1 MLTALLVSFF
11 GSMFFSV
18 PIALSIS
25 FSSILTLELFSTIT
39 PQFVA
44 SSIFSSSNN
53 FSLIA
58 LPFFMIAGALMQHGG
73 VSKRLIA
80 FCKMLVGGIH
90 GSLGMV
96 SVLACMLF
104 AAISGSGPAT
114 VASIGCITLP
124 MMISDE
130 NYDGGYAGALVATAG
145 GLGVV
150 IPPSIPMISYAV
162 LAEENIGDLFIAGI
176 IPGILIGVILMMVN
190 YVVCRRKKMGIV
202 VKRKLTFKIF
212 WDTLKDSFLALLM
225 PVIILGGIYG
235 GLFTPTEASCVAVV
249 YGLIVG
255 IFVYKE
261 IKWTTYKKIVI
272 DAAIMSGSAL
282 IIMSMCGMFTW
293 VLNIN
298 HVPNMLAEF
307 ITKTFNTPFMFVV
320 ALSIILLILGCFM
333 SVNAAIVVLTPIIV
347 PIIKLMGYSPI
358 QLGVVMI
365 ICLSI
370 GMVTPPFG
378 VNMFIS
384 ANITKIAVDKQFKWI
399 FLLVAACLVGLLAII
414 AVPWF
419 TLGLLK

>member
-1 MLTALLVSFF
+1 MLTVLLISFF

-176 IPGILIGVILMMVN
+176 IPGILIGIILMLVN
-190 YVVCRRKKMGIV
+190 YIVCRRKNMGIV
-202 VKRKLTFKIF
+202 VKRRLTFKIF

-225 PVIILGGIYG
+225 PVVIFGGICG

-298 HVPNMLAEF
+298 HVPNLLAEF
-307 ITKTFNTPFMFVV
+307 ITTTFTTPFTFVV

-384 ANITKIAVDKQFKWI
+384 ANITKIAVDRQFKWI

>member
-1 MLTALLVSFF
+1 
-11 GSMFFSV
+11 MFFSV

-25 FSSILTLELFSTIT
+25 FSSILTLEVFSSIT

-44 SSIFSSSNN
+44 NTVFNASNN

-58 LPFFMIAGALMQHGG
+58 LPFFMVAGALMQHGG
-73 VSKRLIA
+73 VSKRLIS
-80 FCKMLVGGIH
+80 FCKMLVGGMH
-90 GSLGMV
+90 GSLGIV

-124 MMISDE
+124 MMVNDE
-130 NYDGGYAGALVATAG
+130 KYDAGFAGALVATAG

-162 LAEENIGDLFIAGI
+162 LAEESIGDLFIAGI
-176 IPGILIGVILMMVN
+176 IPGILIGVILMIVN
-190 YVVCRRKKMGIV
+190 YIVCRKKGFGIV

-212 WDTLKDSFLALLM
+212 WASLKDSFLALLM

-249 YGLIVG
+249 YGLVVG
-255 IFVYKE
+255 VFVYKE
-261 IKWTTYKKIVI
+261 IKWDTYKKIAL
-272 DAAIMSGSAL
+272 DAVVMSATAM
-282 IIMSMCGMFTW
+282 IIMSMCDMFNW

-298 HVPNMLAEF
+298 RIPTMLANF
-307 ITKTFNTPFMFVV
+307 ITANFTTPFLFVCAISV
-320 ALSIILLILGCFM
+320 VLLILGCFM
-333 SVNAAIVVLTPIIV
+333 SVNAAIIVLTPIIV
-347 PIIKLMGYSPI
+347 PIARLMGYSAV

-384 ANITKIAVDKQFKWI
+384 ANITKAPVDRQFKWI
-399 FLLVAACLVGLLAII
+399 FLLVGASCIGLLAII
-414 AVPWF
+414 AFPWL
-419 TLGLLK
+419 TLGLL

>member
-1 MLTALLVSFF
+1 
-11 GSMFFSV
+11 
-18 PIALSIS
+18 
-25 FSSILTLELFSTIT
+25 
-39 PQFVA
+39 
-44 SSIFSSSNN
+44 
-53 FSLIA
+53 
-58 LPFFMIAGALMQHGG
+58 
-73 VSKRLIA
+73 
-80 FCKMLVGGIH
+80 
-90 GSLGMV
+90 
-96 SVLACMLF
+96 
-104 AAISGSGPAT
+104 
-114 VASIGCITLP
+114 
-124 MMISDE
+124 
-130 NYDGGYAGALVATAG
+130 
-145 GLGVV
+145 
-150 IPPSIPMISYAV
+150 
-162 LAEENIGDLFIAGI
+162 
-176 IPGILIGVILMMVN
+176 
-190 YVVCRRKKMGIV
+190 
-202 VKRKLTFKIF
+202 
-212 WDTLKDSFLALLM
+212 
-225 PVIILGGIYG
+225 GGIYG

>member
-1 MLTALLVSFF
+1 MLAVLLISFF

-25 FSSILTLELFSTIT
+25 FSSILTLEVFSSIT

-44 SSIFSSSNN
+44 NTVFNASNN

-58 LPFFMIAGALMQHGG
+58 LPFFMVAGALMQHGG
-73 VSKRLIA
+73 VSKRLIS

-90 GSLGMV
+90 GSLGIV

-114 VASIGCITLP
+114 VVSIGCITLP
-124 MMISDE
+124 MMINDE
-130 NYDGGYAGALVATAG
+130 KYDAGFAGALVATAG

-162 LAEENIGDLFIAGI
+162 LAEESIGDLFIAGI
-176 IPGILIGVILMMVN
+176 IPGILIGVILMIVN
-190 YVVCRRKKMGIV
+190 YIVCRKKGYGIV

-212 WDTLKDSFLALLM
+212 WDSLKESFLALLM

-249 YGLIVG
+249 YGLVVG
-255 IFVYKE
+255 VFVYKE
-261 IKWTTYKKIVI
+261 IKWDTYKKIAL
-272 DAAIMSGSAL
+272 DAVVMSATAM
-282 IIMSMCGMFTW
+282 IIMSMCDMFNW

-298 HVPNMLAEF
+298 RIPTMLANF
-307 ITKTFNTPFMFVV
+307 ITANFTTPFLFVCAISV
-320 ALSIILLILGCFM
+320 VLLILGCFM
-333 SVNAAIVVLTPIIV
+333 SVNAAIIVLTPIIV
-347 PIIKLMGYSPI
+347 PIARLMGYSAV

-384 ANITKIAVDKQFKWI
+384 ANITKAPVDRQFKWI
-399 FLLVAACLVGLLAII
+399 FLLVGASCIGLLAII
-414 AVPWF
+414 AFPWL
-419 TLGLLK
+419 TLGLL

>member
-1 MLTALLVSFF
+1 MLIVLLVSFF

-18 PIALSIS
+18 PIAVSIA
-25 FSSILTLELFSTIT
+25 FSSILSLEMFSKVT

-44 SSIFSSSNN
+44 SSVFSASNN

-73 VSKRLIA
+73 VSKRLIN

-124 MMISDE
+124 MMVTDE
-130 NYDGGYAGALVATAG
+130 NYDAGYAGALVATAG

-162 LAEENIGDLFIAGI
+162 LAEENIGNLFIAGI
-176 IPGILIGVILMMVN
+176 IPGILIGIILMVVN
-190 YVVCRRKKMGIV
+190 YIVCRSKKMGIV

-212 WDTLKDSFLALLM
+212 WDTLKDSILALLM

-235 GLFTPTEASCVAVV
+235 GIFTPTEASCVAVV

-255 IFVYKE
+255 VFVYKE
-261 IKWTTYKKIVI
+261 IKWTTYKRIVI

-282 IIMSMCGMFTW
+282 FIMAMCDMFVW

-298 HVPNMLAEF
+298 RIPNLLAEF
-307 ITKTFNTPFMFVV
+307 ITTTFTTPIAFVI
-320 ALSIILLILGCFM
+320 ALSVILLILGCFM
-333 SVNAAIVVLTPIIV
+333 SVNAAILVLTPIIV
-347 PIIKLMGYSPI
+347 PVIKLMGYSPI

-384 ANITKIAVDKQFKWI
+384 ANITKAAVDRQFKWI
-399 FLLVAACLVGLLAII
+399 FLLVGACLVGLLAII

>member
-1 MLTALLVSFF
+1 
-11 GSMFFSV
+11 MFFSV

-44 SSIFSSSNN
+44 NTVFNASNN

-58 LPFFMIAGALMQHGG
+58 LPFFMVAGSLMQHGG
-73 VSKRLIA
+73 VSKRLIS
-80 FCKMLVGGIH
+80 FCKMLVGGMH
-90 GSLGMV
+90 GSLGIV

-124 MMISDE
+124 MMVKDE
-130 NYDGGYAGALVATAG
+130 KYDAGFAGALVATAG

-190 YVVCRRKKMGIV
+190 YVVCRKKGFGIV

-212 WDTLKDSFLALLM
+212 WASLKDSFLALLM

-249 YGLIVG
+249 YGLVVG
-255 IFVYKE
+255 VFVYKE
-261 IKWTTYKKIVI
+261 IKWDTYKKIAL
-272 DAAIMSGSAL
+272 DAVVMSATAM
-282 IIMSMCGMFTW
+282 IIMSMCDMFNW

-298 HVPNMLAEF
+298 RIPTMLANF
-307 ITKTFNTPFMFVV
+307 ITANFTTPFLFVCAISV
-320 ALSIILLILGCFM
+320 VLLILGCFM
-333 SVNAAIVVLTPIIV
+333 SVNAAIIVLTPIIV
-347 PIIKLMGYSPI
+347 PIARLMGYSAV

-384 ANITKIAVDKQFKWI
+384 ANITKAPVDRQFKWI
-399 FLLVAACLVGLLAII
+399 FLLVGAACIGLLAII
-414 AVPWF
+414 AFPWL

>member
-1 MLTALLVSFF
+1 MLAVLLISFF

-25 FSSILTLELFSTIT
+25 FSSILTLETFSTIT
-39 PQFVA
+39 PQFVGN
-44 SSIFSSSNN
+44 SIFNASNN
-53 FSLIA
+53 FTLIA

-73 VSKRLIA
+73 VSKRLIG

-90 GSLGMV
+90 GSLGIV

-124 MMISDE
+124 MMVHDE
-130 NYDGGYAGALVATAG
+130 KYDAGYAGALVATAG

-176 IPGILIGVILMMVN
+176 IPGILIGVILMAVN
-190 YVVCRRKKMGIV
+190 IIVCKKYNYGIV
-202 VKRKLTFKIF
+202 IKRKLTFEIF
-212 WDTLKDSFLALLM
+212 WASLKDSFLALLM
-225 PVIILGGIYG
+225 PIIILGGIYG

-249 YGLIVG
+249 YGLVVG
-255 IFVYKE
+255 VFVYKE
-261 IKWTTYKKIVI
+261 INWNTYKKIVL
-272 DAAIMSGSAL
+272 DAAVMSATAM
-282 IIMSMCGMFTW
+282 IIMSMCDMFNW
-293 VLNIN
+293 VLTIN
-298 HVPNMLAEF
+298 RIPTMLANF
-307 ITKTFNTPFMFVV
+307 ITTNFTTPFTFVC

-333 SVNAAIVVLTPIIV
+333 SVNAAIIVLTPIVV
-347 PIIKLMGYSPI
+347 PIIRLMGYSAI
-358 QLGVVMI
+358 QLGIVMI
-365 ICLSI
+365 VCLSI

-384 ANITKIAVDKQFKWI
+384 ANITKAPVDKQFKWI
-399 FLLVAACLVGLLAII
+399 FLLVGAACVGLLAII
-414 AVPWF
+414 QFPWL
-419 TLGLLK
+419 TLGLL

>member
-1 MLTALLVSFF
+1 MLIALLVSFF

-18 PIALSIS
+18 PIAVSIA
-25 FSSILTLELFSTIT
+25 FSSILSLEVFSKVTH
-39 PQFVA
+39 QFVA
-44 SSIFSSSNN
+44 SSVFSASNN

-73 VSKRLIA
+73 VSKRLIN

-124 MMISDE
+124 MMVKDE
-130 NYDGGYAGALVATAG
+130 NYDAGYAGALVATAG

-162 LAEENIGDLFIAGI
+162 LAEENIGNLFIAGI
-176 IPGILIGVILMMVN
+176 IPGILIGIILMIVN
-190 YVVCRRKKMGIV
+190 YIVCRGKKMGIV
-202 VKRKLTFKIF
+202 VKRKLTFKVF
-212 WDTLKDSFLALLM
+212 WDTLKDSILALLM

-235 GLFTPTEASCVAVV
+235 GIFTPTEASCVAVV

-255 IFVYKE
+255 VFVYKE

-282 IIMSMCGMFTW
+282 FIMAMCDMFVW

-298 HVPNMLAEF
+298 RIPNLLAEF
-307 ITKTFNTPFMFVV
+307 ITTTFTTPFAFVV
-320 ALSIILLILGCFM
+320 ALSVILLILGCFM
-333 SVNAAIVVLTPIIV
+333 SVNAAILVLTPIIV
-347 PIIKLMGYSPI
+347 PVIKLMGYSPI

-384 ANITKIAVDKQFKWI
+384 ANITKAAVDRQFKWI
-399 FLLVAACLVGLLAII
+399 FLLVGACLIGLLAII

>member
-1 MLTALLVSFF
+1 
-11 GSMFFSV
+11 
-18 PIALSIS
+18 
-25 FSSILTLELFSTIT
+25 
-39 PQFVA
+39 
-44 SSIFSSSNN
+44 
-53 FSLIA
+53 
-58 LPFFMIAGALMQHGG
+58 MQHGG
-73 VSKRLIA
+73 VSKRLIN

-124 MMISDE
+124 MMVNDE
-130 NYDGGYAGALVATAG
+130 NYDAGYAGALVATAG

-162 LAEENIGDLFIAGI
+162 LAEENIGSLFIAGI
-176 IPGILIGVILMMVN
+176 IPGILIGIILMIVN
-190 YVVCRRKKMGIV
+190 YIVCRSKKMGIV

-212 WDTLKDSFLALLM
+212 WDTLKDSILALLM

-235 GLFTPTEASCVAVV
+235 GIFTPTEASCVAVV

-255 IFVYKE
+255 VFVYKE
-261 IKWTTYKKIVI
+261 IKWTTYKKIVL

-282 IIMSMCGMFTW
+282 FIMAMCDMFVW

-298 HVPNMLAEF
+298 RIPNLLAEF
-307 ITKTFNTPFMFVV
+307 ITTTFTTPFAFVV
-320 ALSIILLILGCFM
+320 ALSVILLILGCFM
-333 SVNAAIVVLTPIIV
+333 SVNAAILVLTPIIV
-347 PIIKLMGYSPI
+347 PVIKLMGYSPI

-384 ANITKIAVDKQFKWI
+384 ANITKAAVDRQFKWI
-399 FLLVAACLVGLLAII
+399 FLLVGACLIGLLAII

>member
-1 MLTALLVSFF
+1 MLAVLLISFF

-44 SSIFSSSNN
+44 NTVFNASNN

-58 LPFFMIAGALMQHGG
+58 LPFFMVAGSLMQHGG
-73 VSKRLIA
+73 VSKRLIS
-80 FCKMLVGGIH
+80 FCKMLVGGMH
-90 GSLGMV
+90 GSLGIV

-124 MMISDE
+124 MMVKDE
-130 NYDGGYAGALVATAG
+130 KYDAGFAGALVATAG

-190 YVVCRRKKMGIV
+190 YVVCRKKGFGIV

-212 WDTLKDSFLALLM
+212 WASLKDSFLALLM

-249 YGLIVG
+249 YGLVVG
-255 IFVYKE
+255 VFVYKE
-261 IKWTTYKKIVI
+261 IKWDTYKKIAL
-272 DAAIMSGSAL
+272 DAVVMSATAM
-282 IIMSMCGMFTW
+282 IIMSMCDMFNW

-298 HVPNMLAEF
+298 RIPTMLANF
-307 ITKTFNTPFMFVV
+307 ITANFTTPFLFVCAISV
-320 ALSIILLILGCFM
+320 VLLILGCFM
-333 SVNAAIVVLTPIIV
+333 SVNAAIIVLTPIIV
-347 PIIKLMGYSPI
+347 PIARLMGYSAV

-384 ANITKIAVDKQFKWI
+384 ANITKAPVDRQFKWI
-399 FLLVAACLVGLLAII
+399 FLLVGAACIGLLAII
-414 AVPWF
+414 AFPWL